1 MQKEEGGS
9 QKRKGKKDGEKVE
22 AEKKRRI
29 PTNHLKRDFD
39 VFFF

>member
-22 AEKKRRI
+22 AEKKGEYLQTI
-29 PTNHLKRDFD
+29 
-39 VFFF
+39 